1 MPEARE
7 NAGDK
12 AVVGFIFT
20 PDWLGK
26 VVRIF

>member
-1 MPEARE
+1 MPETRE
-7 NAGDK
+7 NVGDK

-20 PDWLGK
+20 PDWFGK

>member
-7 NAGDK
+7 NVGDK

-20 PDWLGK
+20 LDWLGK